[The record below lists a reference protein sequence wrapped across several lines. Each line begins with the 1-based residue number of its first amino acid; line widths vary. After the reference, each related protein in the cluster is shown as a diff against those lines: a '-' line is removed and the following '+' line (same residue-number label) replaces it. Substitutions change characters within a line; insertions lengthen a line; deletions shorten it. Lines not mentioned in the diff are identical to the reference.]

1 MLLLSVAL
9 NIRIIS
15 FILNSVQQRLVLIC
29 LLVFSIILNV
39 VSTNDVLVWKISIYS
54 ILGVSAVFKV
64 SLGALPSILVIWSS
78 LDWSN
83 GAVMPVREDVTAVLV
98 LDGSSWRLFHLLD
111 RLSIVVYNVALIREV
126 CVKETTKD
134 HYLVIWDSDTS

>member
-39 VSTNDVLVWKISIYS
+39 VSTNNMLIWKISVYS
-54 ILGVSAVFKV
+54 VLGVSAVFKV
-64 SLGALPSILVIWSS
+64 SLRALPSILVI
-78 LDWSN
+78 
-83 GAVMPVREDVTAVLV
+83 
-98 LDGSSWRLFHLLD
+98 
-111 RLSIVVYNVALIREV
+111 
-126 CVKETTKD
+126 
-134 HYLVIWDSDTS
+134 